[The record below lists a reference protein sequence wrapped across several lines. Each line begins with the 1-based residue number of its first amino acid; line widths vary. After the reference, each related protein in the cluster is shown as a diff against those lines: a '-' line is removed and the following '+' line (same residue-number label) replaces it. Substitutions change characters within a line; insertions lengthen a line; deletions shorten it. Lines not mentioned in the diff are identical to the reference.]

1 MFSGGTFGFSDGGCY
16 MGDWQE
22 GRAHGYGVCKGPTR
36 QGEYSGLWNHGFESL
51 GVYTWPSGN
60 TYRGYWDQGK
70 RNGLG
75 EEHKGRWLYRG
86 EWTHGLKG
94 RLGVRESLS
103 GARYEGLWTDGQQD
117 GYGVETYSDGGTYQG
132 QWQSGKRHGYGVRQ
146 SVPYHQAALLRSP
159 RTPTLSSS
167 PHSPGPHSHTTPG
180 LLPGS
185 PASGSRGGF
194 VLKVRGVG
202 SEPPGPGSSGKP
214 KKRGFFFTRS
224 LILSG
229 FRLHRGSDNKAPSS
243 GRESQRSS
251 LRSETRGAGG
261 SLGSSASQDGSS
273 ASVAEIESELPIA
286 AWETETYAGEW
297 KGDRRSGHGVSR
309 RSNGLCYEGEWLRN
323 RRHGYGRTTYPD
335 GSREEG
341 KYKMNMLAS
350 GKVKSLFP
358 LRRGKGREKVERAVE
373 AARRAE
379 GTAKQKQEMAIASA
393 ADARLQADSASV
405 AAQQSLEA
413 SRAARI
419 LSHDLEE
426 LLEASSER
434 SQCVQDEEEHIAEG
448 DIPWLRQCPAEICN
462 DGTPLSDQTPEP
474 SLPPSH
480 PNTPPSLSCCHLR
493 EGTPCPPIQEED
505 SPSLVGTPTHMFDHP
520 EEQGPI
526 DSIPEKGLTNP
537 SPSIE
542 CMEEPVD
549 AGGTHEPPKKSC
561 MQMDADPLV
570 VAVVLFLDVSLAFLI
585 SYFLT

>member
-16 MGDWQE
+16 MGDWQD
-22 GRAHGYGVCKGPTR
+22 GRAHGYGVCKGPTK
-36 QGEYSGLWNHGFESL
+36 QGEYSGLWSNGFESL

-103 GARYEGLWTDGQQD
+103 GARYEGLWKDGQQD

-159 RTPTLSSS
+159 RTPTLSSL
-167 PHSPGPHSHTTPG
+167 PHSPGTHCPTVPS

-202 SEPPGPGSSGKP
+202 PESHTAGGGGKP
-214 KKRGFFFTRS
+214 KKRSFFFSRS

-229 FRLHRGSDNKAPSS
+229 FRLHRGSDKTPSG
-243 GRESQRSS
+243 GRDSQRSS

-273 ASVAEIESELPIA
+273 PSVAETDPELPIS

-297 KGDRRSGHGVSR
+297 RGDRRSGYGVSR
-309 RSNGLCYEGEWLRN
+309 RSNGLSYEGEWLRN

-379 GTAKQKQEMAIASA
+379 STARQKQEMAVASA

-405 AAQQSLEA
+405 AAQQALEA
-413 SRAARI
+413 SRTAQI
-419 LSHDLEE
+419 LSQDLDE
-426 LLEASSER
+426 LLETPSSV
-434 SQCVQDEEEHIAEG
+434 CVQDGEENITEEG
-448 DIPWLRQCPAEICN
+448 MPWLRQCPELCHE
-462 DGTPLSDQTPEP
+462 GTPLSDRTPEP

-480 PNTPPSLSCCHLR
+480 PETPPGLSCSQHR
-493 EGTPCPPIQEED
+493 EATPCPPITEEED
-505 SPSLVGTPTHMFDHP
+505 CPT
-520 EEQGPI
+520 E
-526 DSIPEKGLTNP
+526 
-537 SPSIE
+537 
-542 CMEEPVD
+542 
-549 AGGTHEPPKKSC
+549 AGGTQTHTPEHSLEPSILEFLPPTGLNNPKSMNDSVGDVELGVIQDPPKKTR
-561 MQMDADPLV
+561 MQADADPLV
-570 VAVVLFLDVSLAFLI
+570 VAIVLFLDVLLAFLI

>member
-16 MGDWQE
+16 MGDWQD

-36 QGEYSGLWNHGFESL
+36 QGEYSGLWSHGFESL

-70 RNGLG
+70 KHGLG

-94 RLGVRESLS
+94 KLGVRESLS
-103 GARYEGLWTDGQQD
+103 GARYEGIWTDGQQD
-117 GYGVETYSDGGTYQG
+117 GYGMETYSDGGTYQG

-159 RTPTLSSS
+159 RTPTLNSLPQS
-167 PHSPGPHSHTTPG
+167 PDVNPNTTPG

-202 SEPPGPGSSGKP
+202 SESSGPGTSIKP
-214 KKRGFFFTRS
+214 KKRGFFFPRS

-229 FRLHRGSDNKAPSS
+229 FRLHRGSDTKSPTG
-243 GRESQRSS
+243 GRDSQRSS

-273 ASVAEIESELPIA
+273 ASVAETESELPIA

-297 KGDRRSGHGVSR
+297 KGDRRSGYGVSR
-309 RSNGLCYEGEWLRN
+309 RSNGLSYEGEWLRN

-358 LRRGKGREKVERAVE
+358 LRRGKGREKVERAVGL
-373 AARRAE
+373 ARRAE
-379 GTAKQKQEMAIASA
+379 ATARQKQEMAIASA
-393 ADARLQADSASV
+393 ADARLQAEAASV
-405 AAQQSLEA
+405 ASQEALEA
-413 SRAARI
+413 SRTAQI

-426 LLEASSER
+426 LLETPSSN
-434 SQCVQDEEEHIAEG
+434 VQDEEEPIVDS
-448 DIPWLRQCPAEICN
+448 DISWLRQCPNEMSREE
-462 DGTPLSDQTPEP
+462 TPLDQTPEP

-480 PNTPPSLSCCHLR
+480 PDTPPTLSCCHLR
-493 EGTPCPPIQEED
+493 DGTPCPPIQEED
-505 SPSLVGTPTHMFDHP
+505 ISSQVETPTHVP
-520 EEQGPI
+520 ELSEEQGPVESI
-526 DSIPEKGLTNP
+526 SEQGLNDSLP
-537 SPSIE
+537 STE
-542 CMEEPVD
+542 CMEEPAD
-549 AGGTHEPPKKSC
+549 AGGAPEPPHKTR
-561 MQMDADPLV
+561 MQRDADPLV

>member
-22 GRAHGYGVCKGPTR
+22 GKAHGYGVCKGPTK
-36 QGEYSGLWNHGFESL
+36 QGEYSGLWSHGFESL

-132 QWQSGKRHGYGVRQ
+132 QWLSGKRHGYGVRQ

-159 RTPTLSSS
+159 RTPTLSSM
-167 PHSPGPHSHTTPG
+167 PHSPGPHCPTVTG

-202 SEPPGPGSSGKP
+202 SELPGTGGNGKP

-224 LILSG
+224 LILNS
-229 FRLHRGSDNKAPSS
+229 FRLNRSSDSKNTS
-243 GRESQRSS
+243 GGRDSQRSS

-261 SLGSSASQDGSS
+261 SFSSSASQDGSS
-273 ASVAEIESELPIA
+273 PSVAETEPELPIA

-297 KGDRRSGHGVSR
+297 RGDRRSGYGVSR

-379 GTAKQKQEMAIASA
+379 GTAKQKQEMAVASA
-393 ADARLQADSASV
+393 ADAHLQAESASV
-405 AAQQSLEA
+405 AAQQALEA
-413 SRAARI
+413 SHAARI

-426 LLEASSER
+426 LLEQPSSL
-434 SQCVQDEEEHIAEG
+434 CVQEGEDQVAEG
-448 DIPWLRQCPAEICN
+448 GLPWLKQRPPELCQ
-462 DGTPLSDQTPEP
+462 DGTPLSDQTPDP

-480 PNTPPSLSCCHLR
+480 PDTPPGPTCCQLR
-493 EGTPCPPIQEED
+493 EGTPCPPIQEEE
-505 SPSLVGTPTHMFDHP
+505 SPPEMETPTHAP
-520 EEQGPI
+520 GNSEEQDLPQI
-526 DSIPEKGLTNP
+526 LPDSGLSDPTP
-537 SPSIE
+537 STE
-542 CMEEPVD
+542 CMEEAVD
-549 AGGTHEPPKKSC
+549 FGGEIEPPLKSR
-561 MQMDADPLV
+561 MQKDADPAV
-570 VAVVLFLDVSLAFLI
+570 VALVLFLDFSLAFLI

>member
-16 MGDWQE
+16 MGDWQD

-36 QGEYSGLWNHGFESL
+36 QGEYSGLWSHGFESL

-70 RNGLG
+70 KNGLG

-117 GYGVETYSDGGTYQG
+117 GYGMETYSDGGTYQG

-159 RTPTLSSS
+159 RTPTLSSLPQS
-167 PHSPGPHSHTTPG
+167 PDPQSDTPPV

-202 SEPPGPGSSGKP
+202 SEPAGPGSSGKP
-214 KKRGFFFTRS
+214 KKRGFFFPRS

-229 FRLHRGSDNKAPSS
+229 FRLHRGSDTKSPTG
-243 GRESQRSS
+243 GRDSQRSS
-251 LRSETRGAGG
+251 MRSENRGAGG

-273 ASVAEIESELPIA
+273 ASVAETESELPIA

-309 RSNGLCYEGEWLRN
+309 RSNGLSYEGEWLRN

-373 AARRAE
+373 FARRAE
-379 GTAKQKQEMAIASA
+379 ATARQKQEMAIASA
-393 ADARLQADSASV
+393 ADARLQADAASV
-405 AAQQSLEA
+405 AAQQALEA
-413 SRAARI
+413 SRAAQI

-426 LLEASSER
+426 LLETPSSN
-434 SQCVQDEEEHIAEG
+434 CVQDEEEPVTDG
-448 DIPWLRQCPAEICN
+448 DIPWLRQCPNEICL
-462 DGTPLSDQTPEP
+462 DETPLDQTPEP

-480 PNTPPSLSCCHLR
+480 PDTPPALSCCHLR
-493 EGTPCPPIQEED
+493 DGTPCPPIQEEEI
-505 SPSLVGTPTHMFDHP
+505 PSQVGTPIHVP
-520 EEQGPI
+520 EYSEEQGPTEPI
-526 DSIPEKGLTNP
+526 SEKELNNSTTSIG
-537 SPSIE
+537 

-549 AGGTHEPPKKSC
+549 AGGTNESPHKTR
-561 MQMDADPLV
+561 MQRDADPFV

>member
-22 GRAHGYGVCKGPTR
+22 GKAHGYGVCKGPTK
-36 QGEYSGLWNHGFESL
+36 QGEYSGLWSHGFESL

-86 EWTHGLKG
+86 EWTHGMKG

-132 QWQSGKRHGYGVRQ
+132 QWLSGKRHGYGVRQ

-159 RTPTLSSS
+159 RTPTLTSM
-167 PHSPGPHSHTTPG
+167 PQSPGPDCPDCPTVTA

-194 VLKVRGVG
+194 VLKVRGG
-202 SEPPGPGSSGKP
+202 ASELPGTGGNRKP
-214 KKRGFFFTRS
+214 KKRGFFFSRS
-224 LILSG
+224 LILSS
-229 FRLHRGSDNKAPSS
+229 FRLNRGSDAKNTCG
-243 GRESQRSS
+243 GRDSQRSS

-261 SLGSSASQDGSS
+261 SFSSSASQDGSS
-273 ASVAEIESELPIA
+273 PSVAETEPELPIA

-297 KGDRRSGHGVSR
+297 RGDRRSGYGVSR

-341 KYKMNMLAS
+341 KYKMNVLTS

-379 GTAKQKQEMAIASA
+379 GTAKQKQEMAV
-393 ADARLQADSASV
+393 ARYDWYK
-405 AAQQSLEA
+405 SLTQVFFLCTNH
-413 SRAARI
+413 R
-419 LSHDLEE
+419 
-426 LLEASSER
+426 
-434 SQCVQDEEEHIAEG
+434 
-448 DIPWLRQCPAEICN
+448 
-462 DGTPLSDQTPEP
+462 P
-474 SLPPSH
+474 SNLK
-480 PNTPPSLSCCHLR
+480 
-493 EGTPCPPIQEED
+493 
-505 SPSLVGTPTHMFDHP
+505 V
-520 EEQGPI
+520 
-526 DSIPEKGLTNP
+526 NP
-537 SPSIE
+537 SNW
-542 CMEEPVD
+542 
-549 AGGTHEPPKKSC
+549 
-561 MQMDADPLV
+561 
-570 VAVVLFLDVSLAFLI
+570 LFSHC
-585 SYFLT
+585 

>member
-16 MGDWQE
+16 VGDWHE

-36 QGEYSGLWNHGFESL
+36 QGEYSGLWSNGFESL

-132 QWQSGKRHGYGVRQ
+132 QWQTGKRHGYGVRQ

-159 RTPTLSSS
+159 RTPTLNSL
-167 PHSPGPHSHTTPG
+167 PHSPGPHSHTNPG

-202 SEPPGPGSSGKP
+202 SDGPGPGGSGKP

-229 FRLHRGSDNKAPSS
+229 FRLHRGSDTKAPSS
-243 GRESQRSS
+243 GRDSQRSS
-251 LRSETRGAGG
+251 IRSETRGAGG

-273 ASVAEIESELPIA
+273 ASVAETESELPIA

-297 KGDRRSGHGVSR
+297 KGDRRSGYGVSR

-379 GTAKQKQEMAIASA
+379 VTARQKQEMALASA
-393 ADARLQADSASV
+393 ADSRLQADSASV
-405 AAQQSLEA
+405 AAQQALES
-413 SRAARI
+413 SRTARI

-426 LLEASSER
+426 LLETPSL
-434 SQCVQDEEEHIAEG
+434 QCVQDEEEHSVEG
-448 DIPWLRQCPAEICN
+448 DMPWLRQCSTEMCN

-480 PNTPPSLSCCHLR
+480 PDTPPGLLCSHLR
-493 EGTPCPPIQEED
+493 DGTPCPPIQEED
-505 SPSLVGTPTHMFDHP
+505 TPSQVGTPAHAVDHP
-520 EEQGPI
+520 MEQETI
-526 DSIPEKGLTNP
+526 ESMPEKELNNP

-542 CMEEPVD
+542 CMEEPAD
-549 AGGTHEPPKKSC
+549 TGGTQEPPPKPR

-585 SYFLT
+585 SYFMT

>member
-94 RLGVRESLS
+94 KLGVRESLS

-117 GYGVETYSDGGTYQG
+117 GYGMETYSDGGTYQG

-159 RTPTLSSS
+159 RTPTLNSLPNS
-167 PHSPGPHSHTTPG
+167 PDALSNTTPG

-202 SEPPGPGSSGKP
+202 SEAPGPGSSGKP

-229 FRLHRGSDNKAPSS
+229 FRLHRGSDNKGPLS
-243 GRESQRSS
+243 GRDSQRSS

-273 ASVAEIESELPIA
+273 ASVAELESELPIA

-379 GTAKQKQEMAIASA
+379 GTAKQKQEMALASA

-405 AAQQSLEA
+405 AASQALEA

-426 LLEASSER
+426 LLEASS

-448 DIPWLRQCPAEICN
+448 DIPWLRQCPTEICN
-462 DGTPLSDQTPEP
+462 DGTPLSDQTPEH

-505 SPSLVGTPTHMFDHP
+505 SPSQLGTPTHMFDHS

-526 DSIPEKGLTNP
+526 ESTPEIGLNEP

-549 AGGTHEPPKKSC
+549 AGGTNEPPKKSC
-561 MQMDADPLV
+561 MQM
-570 VAVVLFLDVSLAFLI
+570 
-585 SYFLT
+585 

>member
-22 GRAHGYGVCKGPTR
+22 GRAHGYGVCKGPTK
-36 QGEYSGLWNHGFESL
+36 QGEYSGLWSHGFESL

-75 EEHKGRWLYRG
+75 EEHKGRWVYRG

-132 QWQSGKRHGYGVRQ
+132 QWQAGKRHGYGVRQ

-167 PHSPGPHSHTTPG
+167 PNSPSPHCPTIPT

-202 SEPPGPGSSGKP
+202 PETPGAGTGGKP
-214 KKRGFFFTRS
+214 KKRGFFFPRS

-229 FRLHRGSDNKAPSS
+229 LRLHRSSDAKTPPG
-243 GRESQRSS
+243 GRDSQRGS

-261 SLGSSASQDGSS
+261 SLGSSTSQDGSS
-273 ASVAEIESELPIA
+273 PSVAETESEIPIA
-286 AWETETYAGEW
+286 GWETETYAGEW
-297 KGDRRSGHGVSR
+297 RGDRRSGHGVSR
-309 RSNGLCYEGEWLRN
+309 RSNGLSYEGEWLRN

-379 GTAKQKQEMAIASA
+379 ATARQKQEMALASA

-405 AAQQSLEA
+405 VAQQALEA
-413 SRAARI
+413 SRAAQI
-419 LSHDLEE
+419 LSQDLEE
-426 LLEASSER
+426 PLETPSSL
-434 SQCVQDEEEHIAEG
+434 SLQDRGEHAVEG
-448 DIPWLRQCPAEICN
+448 VVPWLRQCPPELFH
-462 DGTPLSDQTPEP
+462 DGTSLSDRTPEP

-480 PNTPPSLSCCHLR
+480 PDTPPGPTCCHIR
-493 EGTPCPPIQEED
+493 EGTPCPPIQEEE
-505 SPSLVGTPTHMFDHP
+505 SPPEGITPPQTPVHA
-520 EEQGPI
+520 EEQ
-526 DSIPEKGLTNP
+526 
-537 SPSIE
+537 
-542 CMEEPVD
+542 
-549 AGGTHEPPKKSC
+549 EPPEPPPLIELTDTTPSTDCTGGSEEVGGAQEPPQKTS
-561 MQMDADPLV
+561 MQKDADPLV

-585 SYFLT
+585 SYFMT

>member
-16 MGDWQE
+16 MGDWQD

-36 QGEYSGLWNHGFESL
+36 QGEYSGLWSHGFESL

-60 TYRGYWDQGK
+60 TYSGYWDQGK
-70 RNGLG
+70 KNGLG

-117 GYGVETYSDGGTYQG
+117 GYGIETYSDGGTYQG
-132 QWQSGKRHGYGVRQ
+132 QWQTGKRHGYGVRQ

-159 RTPTLSSS
+159 RTPTLTSLPNS
-167 PHSPGPHSHTTPG
+167 PDAHTNTAPG

-202 SEPPGPGSSGKP
+202 SESTGPGSSGKP
-214 KKRGFFFTRS
+214 KKRGFFFSRS

-229 FRLHRGSDNKAPSS
+229 FRLHRGSDTKAPTS
-243 GRESQRSS
+243 GRDSQRSS

-273 ASVAEIESELPIA
+273 ASVAETESELPIA

-297 KGDRRSGHGVSR
+297 KSDRRSGYGVSR
-309 RSNGLCYEGEWLRN
+309 RSNGLSYEGEWLRN

-379 GTAKQKQEMAIASA
+379 ATARQKQDMAIASA
-393 ADARLQADSASV
+393 ADARLQAEAASV
-405 AAQQSLEA
+405 AAQQALEA

-419 LSHDLEE
+419 LSNDLEE
-426 LLEASSER
+426 LLETPSSN
-434 SQCVQDEEEHIAEG
+434 CVQEEEEQIAES
-448 DIPWLRQCPAEICN
+448 DIPWLRQCPNEMCH
-462 DGTPLSDQTPEP
+462 DETPLDQTPDP

-480 PNTPPSLSCCHLR
+480 PDTPPALSSCHLR
-493 EGTPCPPIQEED
+493 DGTPCPPIQEED
-505 SPSLVGTPTHMFDHP
+505 IPSVETPTHVPDHS
-520 EEQGPI
+520 EEQRPI
-526 DSIPEKGLTNP
+526 ESTLEKGLNNS

-542 CMEEPVD
+542 CVEEPVD
-549 AGGTHEPPKKSC
+549 AGGTQESPLKSR
-561 MQMDADPLV
+561 MQRDADPLV
-570 VAVVLFLDVSLAFLI
+570 VAAVLFLDVSLAFLI

>member
-36 QGEYSGLWNHGFESL
+36 QGEYSGLWSHGFESL

-94 RLGVRESLS
+94 RLGMRESLS

-132 QWQSGKRHGYGVRQ
+132 QWLSGKRHGYGVRQ

-159 RTPTLSSS
+159 RTPTLSSL
-167 PHSPGPHSHTTPG
+167 PHSPGPHCPTVPG

-202 SEPPGPGSSGKP
+202 SETPGPGGNGKP

-224 LILSG
+224 LILSS
-229 FRLHRGSDNKAPSS
+229 FRLHRGSDAKTPSS
-243 GRESQRSS
+243 GRDSQRSS

-261 SLGSSASQDGSS
+261 SLSSSTSQDGSS
-273 ASVAEIESELPIA
+273 PSVAETETELPIA

-297 KGDRRSGHGVSR
+297 RGDRRSGYGVSR

-379 GTAKQKQEMAIASA
+379 GTAKQKQEMAVASA
-393 ADARLQADSASV
+393 ADARLQSDSASV
-405 AAQQSLEA
+405 AAQQALEA
-413 SRAARI
+413 SHTARI
-419 LSHDLEE
+419 LSHDLED
-426 LLEASSER
+426 LLETPSSL
-434 SQCVQDEEEHIAEG
+434 CVQEGEEHIAEG
-448 DIPWLRQCPAEICN
+448 GLPWLKQRPPEFCQDE
-462 DGTPLSDQTPEP
+462 TPLSDQTPDP

-480 PNTPPSLSCCHLR
+480 PDTPPGPMCCQLQ
-493 EGTPCPPIQEED
+493 EGTSCPPIQEEEC
-505 SPSLVGTPTHMFDHP
+505 PPEKETPAHTP
-520 EEQGPI
+520 GNLEEQET
-526 DSIPEKGLTNP
+526 PEILP
-537 SPSIE
+537 LSEISDPLPSIE
-542 CMEEPVD
+542 YMEEAVD
-549 AGGTHEPPKKSC
+549 SGGEMEPPLKSC
-561 MQMDADPLV
+561 MQKDADPLV
-570 VAVVLFLDVSLAFLI
+570 VAVVLFLDVLLAFLI